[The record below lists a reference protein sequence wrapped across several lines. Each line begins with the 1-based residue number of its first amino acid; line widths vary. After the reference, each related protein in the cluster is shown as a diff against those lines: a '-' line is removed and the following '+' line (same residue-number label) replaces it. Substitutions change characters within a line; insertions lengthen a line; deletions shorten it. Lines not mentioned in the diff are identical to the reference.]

1 MVIPLR
7 SHQLFC
13 TGFHSIEIAVFFVA
27 TLSSLTRSSLLMFV
41 CLVEPVIFK
50 GFIGYNMDG
59 FVKRNICEESGDIIG
74 NKKNIS

>member
-1 MVIPLR
+1 
-7 SHQLFC
+7 
-13 TGFHSIEIAVFFVA
+13 
-27 TLSSLTRSSLLMFV
+27 MFV

-50 GFIGYNMDG
+50 GFIGYNMDA